1 MTIRARLTIWYAGVL
16 TVSLLLISGGAF
28 QEIYEQLRHQHRPRS
43 ERRALSEAGEL
54 VLETGLPAVLLGLAG
69 GWWLTR
75 RALSPL
81 SELSHAARLIDE
93 SNLSQ
98 PLPRSGNG
106 DELDRL
112 TEVLNQMKVRL
123 QESFTGIREFTLDA
137 SHELKTP
144 LAIMHGE
151 LETALRD
158 ETLAAS
164 GREFLLN
171 QLGEVRRLSK
181 VVDALTLL
189 TRADAGQVRLNRE
202 TLALD
207 DLVRDAHADALIL
220 AEPAGVEVGLETCE
234 AVSLAGDRHRLR
246 QLLLNLTDNAVKY
259 NQPGGSIKMS
269 LRMIDG
275 HAEFT
280 ISNSGPGIPPESLPR
295 VFDRFFRS
303 DRSHSSAVEGCGLG
317 LSIARWI
324 VSAHHGTITIE
335 SVPQAWTTVKV
346 QLPLA
351 PAEKTA

>member
-1 MTIRARLTIWYAGVL
+1 MTIRARLTLWYAGVL

-28 QEIYEQLRHQHRPRS
+28 QEIYEQLRHEHRPRS
-43 ERRALSEAGEL
+43 ERRALREAGEL
-54 VLETGLPAVLLGLAG
+54 VLEAGLPAVLLGLAG

-81 SELSHAARLIDE
+81 TALSQAARHIDE
-93 SNLSQ
+93 SNLSH
-98 PLPRSGNG
+98 PLPRSGND

-112 TEVLNQMKVRL
+112 TEVLNQMNARL

-158 ETLAAS
+158 ETLSPAC
-164 GREFLLN
+164 REFLLN
-171 QLGEVRRLSK
+171 QLGEVGRLSK

-207 DLVRDAHADALIL
+207 ELVRDAHADALIL
-220 AEPAGVEVGLETCE
+220 AESAGIQVRLETCE
-234 AVSLAGDRHRLR
+234 AASLAGDRHRLR

-269 LRMIDG
+269 LRKNDG

-280 ISNSGPGIPPESLPR
+280 ISNSGPGIPQESLPR

-335 SVPQAWTTVKV
+335 SAPQAYTTVKV

-351 PAEKTA
+351 LNSK